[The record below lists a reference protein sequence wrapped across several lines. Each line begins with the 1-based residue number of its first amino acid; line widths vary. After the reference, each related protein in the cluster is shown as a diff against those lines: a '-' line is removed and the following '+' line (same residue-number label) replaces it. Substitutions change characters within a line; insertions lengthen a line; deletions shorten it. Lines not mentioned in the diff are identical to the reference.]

1 MKARRAIAIT
11 IVALGIFAGAA
22 AATPI
27 KWVSVQLGAH
37 QFGRLQVPDAAVA
50 QAGPAEVGFKKGGG
64 CGCVDG
70 PQGPTLFDVAPN
82 GSIWLL
88 DVLNKRL
95 LVWERG
101 RAARPARAV
110 DLKGLD
116 VRNFAIGRDG
126 TIYLYAVY
134 VEPPAGDS
142 GADLWA
148 LSPSGHVRWRAQARI
163 GDVLRVGP
171 DGRLYTIGA
180 FKGGWTPLT
189 SSSGR
194 PLSPAA
200 QRRGTLPFQP
210 LAGNLHLLAT
220 QVGARAVHFALV
232 DRSKKVV
239 RAWRVTSGIRLALSQ
254 RTFTP
259 AQVGGDLVVQRTV
272 SGRRGGK
279 LVSEYEVLRLT
290 AKGVGTRISLAANAV
305 WGGDGATSITAI
317 RVGPD
322 GRLYQLRTNPRTGV
336 KIVRYSLGGS
346 K

>member
-1 MKARRAIAIT
+1 MRARRAIVIT
-11 IVALGIFAGAA
+11 IVALGIFVGAAGA
-22 AATPI
+22 TTI
-27 KWVSVQLGAH
+27 KWVSVDLGTR
-37 QFGRLQVPDAAVA
+37 FGRLQAPQAVVA
-50 QAGPAEVGFKKGGG
+50 QAGPAQVGFKKGGG
-64 CGCVDG
+64 CGCLDG

-88 DVLNKRL
+88 DVLNHRL

-110 DLKGLD
+110 DLTGLD

-134 VEPPAGDS
+134 AVPPAGDS
-142 GADLWA
+142 GAELWA
-148 LSPSGHVRWRAQARI
+148 LSPSGHVRWRARARI

-171 DGRLYTIGA
+171 DGRLYTLGA
-180 FKGGWTPLT
+180 FKSAWTPLT
-189 SSSGR
+189 SATGR

-200 QRRGTLPFQP
+200 QRRGTVPFQS
-210 LAGNLHLLAT
+210 LAGHLHLLAT
-220 QVGARAVHFALV
+220 QVGARAVHFAYV
-232 DRSKKVV
+232 DRAKKVV
-239 RAWRVTSGIRLALSQ
+239 RAWRITSAMRLALAQ
-254 RTFTP
+254 RTFIP
-259 AQVGGDLVVQRTV
+259 AQVGGDLVVQLTV
-272 SGRRGGK
+272 SRKQGGR

-290 AKGVGTRISLAANAV
+290 AKGVGKRLALAANAV
-305 WGGDGATSITAI
+305 WGDAGAPSVTAL

-336 KIVRYSLGGS
+336 TVARYSLAGQ